1 MKLVQLDIERLEP
14 SSSHKSSYVLLLR
27 EIGGERKLPIVIGPC
42 NAGSIAIYLESDQNP
57 ERPLTHD
64 VIKSITNSFSIT
76 ISRVVIHT
84 LTEGVFHSSFF
95 CFLDGDEE
103 IEIDARTSDAIA
115 IAIRIGCPIFTYN
128 DILQEAGIILTDDYT
143 IKFQHNDS
151 EGEKNEPKDEI
162 STLSLAELNKRMRDA
177 VKEENYELA
186 SKLRDEINKR
196 KGK

>member
-42 NAGSIAIYLESDQNP
+42 NAGSIAIYLESNQNP

-64 VIKSITNSFSIT
+64 VIKSITNNFQIT
-76 ISRVVIHT
+76 VSRVVIHT
-84 LTEGVFHSSFF
+84 LREGVFHASFF
-95 CFLDGDEE
+95 CFMDGDEE

-115 IAIRIGCPIFTYN
+115 IAIRMGCPIFTYN

-143 IKFQHNDS
+143 PAF
-151 EGEKNEPKDEI
+151 KDDDIQDETKKDVLE
-162 STLSLAELNKRMRDA
+162 TLSLSELKKQMNEAIKD
-177 VKEENYELA
+177 ENYEKA
-186 SKLRDEINKR
+186 SEIRDEINRR
-196 KGK
+196 KEK

>member
-14 SSSHKSSYVLLLR
+14 SSSNKSTYVLLLR
-27 EIGGERKLPIVIGPC
+27 EIGGDRKLPIVIGPC
-42 NAGSIAIYLESDQNP
+42 NAGSIAIYLESNSNP

-64 VIKSITNSFSIT
+64 IIKSVTNSFNIT

-95 CFLDGDEE
+95 CFMDGDEE

-115 IAIRIGCPIFTYN
+115 IAIRMGCPIFTYN
-128 DILQEAGIILTDDYT
+128 DILQEAGIILTDNFPKQ
-143 IKFQHNDS
+143 INK
-151 EGEKNEPKDEI
+151 EEEEPEKSKDLL
-162 STLSLAELNKRMRDA
+162 STLSLGELKKQM
-177 VKEENYELA
+177 KEAIADEDYERA

-196 KGK
+196 KEK

>member
-14 SSSHKSSYVLLLR
+14 SHSHKSSYVLILR
-27 EIGGERKLPIVIGPC
+27 EVGGERKLPIVIGPC
-42 NAGSIAIYLESDQNP
+42 NAGSIAIYLESDKEL

-84 LTEGVFHSSFF
+84 LLEGVFHASFF

-115 IAIRIGCPIFTYN
+115 IAIRMGCPIFTYN
-128 DILQEAGIILTDDYT
+128 DILQEAGMILKDEYLNRNKSSDQE
-143 IKFQHNDS
+143 IDK
-151 EGEKNEPKDEI
+151 KDEI
-162 STLSLAELNKRMRDA
+162 STLSIGELNKRMSQA
-177 VKEENYELA
+177 VKDENYELA